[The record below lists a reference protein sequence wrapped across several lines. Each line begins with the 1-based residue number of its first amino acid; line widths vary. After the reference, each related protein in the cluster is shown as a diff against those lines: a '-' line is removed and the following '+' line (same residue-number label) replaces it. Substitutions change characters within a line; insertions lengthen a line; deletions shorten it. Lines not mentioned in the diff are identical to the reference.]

1 MCKNTVQQDRPQMK
15 IWRMRNASGIP
26 NATNIHSEDVIL
38 IDFPLQQW
46 LYERASILRYT
57 YIAGLVI
64 YRPILSA
71 RNCSAC
77 PLFIIISAY

>member
-1 MCKNTVQQDRPQMK
+1 MVVL
-15 IWRMRNASGIP
+15 WRMRLACWITK
-26 NATNIHSEDVIL
+26 ATDAHSEYIIL